1 MLHDAII
8 QVLTDMNYTIGRLAA
23 HAGVDESMYS
33 ILLDLDK
40 SLDNLKELSRNLA
53 LEKKEKEDDNSSYPS
68 N

>member
-1 MLHDAII
+1 MLHEAII

-33 ILLDLDK
+33 VLLDLDK